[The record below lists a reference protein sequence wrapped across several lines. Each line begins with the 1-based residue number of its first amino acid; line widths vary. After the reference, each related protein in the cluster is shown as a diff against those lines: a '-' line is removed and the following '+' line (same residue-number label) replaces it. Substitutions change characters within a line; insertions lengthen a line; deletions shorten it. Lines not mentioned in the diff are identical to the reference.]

1 MLSMINQSGLNVR
14 NYDSKTLQLFELS
27 YPFMILLESCTEA
40 SKEVAIQTFT
50 MDGYSENKFLTTDHP
65 ILKERPLHK
74 HAFIEIMYVISGSVT
89 NHIENLKFTY
99 GPGQCC
105 IMNKNIC
112 HCEEFSGDF
121 QAAFFM
127 LKDEMLKQI
136 FQEEAF
142 PSEDTAA
149 TNRQSAA
156 YPGRTG
162 ADMSQNPVYMLL
174 NDSLNKS
181 MQYASIYLDCLPVVE
196 AEEISAQMEPLLR
209 MIFTELAS
217 PRPGAGFFIKGAFA
231 RLLYLLGD
239 PALYCID
246 RVQSDSDSQE
256 FLFTK
261 IAHLMEASHG
271 RCSRETLSASLH
283 YNAEY
288 LNRIV
293 KKYTGKTL
301 LDYGQAIYLEE
312 ARRLLMETDRSISDI
327 ITALG
332 FSNRTYFYRLF
343 KDTYGKTPGAYRG
356 TVCPSGAGRKEI

>member
-1 MLSMINQSGLNVR
+1 MINQSGLNVR
-14 NYDSKTLQLFELS
+14 NYDSKILQLFELS

-40 SKEVAIQTFT
+40 SKEVTIQTFT
-50 MDGYSENKFLTTDHP
+50 MDGYSENKFLTTDYP
-65 ILKERPLHK
+65 LLRERPLHK

-89 NHIENLKFTY
+89 NHIENLRFTY

-112 HCEEFSGDF
+112 HCEEYSGDF

-127 LKDEMLKQI
+127 LKDEMLNQI
-136 FQEEAF
+136 FQEEPLPA
-142 PSEDTAA
+142 EDTAA
-149 TNRQSAA
+149 GNRQAVKHLDQAA
-156 YPGRTG
+156 V
-162 ADMSQNPVYMLL
+162 DMNQNPVYMLL
-174 NDSLNKS
+174 RDSMNKS
-181 MQYASIYLDCLPVVE
+181 MQYASIYLDCLPVVA

-209 MIFTELAS
+209 LIFTELAS

-231 RLLYLLGD
+231 RLFYLLGD
-239 PALYCID
+239 PALYCLD

-261 IAHLMEASHG
+261 IVHLMEASRG

-312 ARRLLMETDRSISDI
+312 ARRLLLETDRSISDI
-327 ITALG
+327 IASLG
-332 FSNRTYFYRLF
+332 FSNRTHFYRLF
-343 KDTYGKTPGAYRG
+343 KATYGKTPGD
-356 TVCPSGAGRKEI
+356 CRKNF

>member
-1 MLSMINQSGLNVR
+1 MMTQVNQSGLNVR
-14 NYDSKTLQLFELS
+14 NYDSKVLQLFELS
-27 YPFMILLESCTEA
+27 YPFMILLETCTVA
-40 SKEVAIQTFT
+40 TKEMVIQIFT
-50 MDGYSENKFLTTDHP
+50 MDGYSERRFLTSEYA
-65 ILKERPLHK
+65 LEGSRPLHK
-74 HAFIEIMYVISGSVT
+74 HEFIEVMYVISGSVT

-127 LKDEMLKQI
+127 LKDEYLQQI
-136 FQEEAF
+136 FQAEGM
-142 PSEDTAA
+142 PSEDSSGT
-149 TNRQSAA
+149 
-156 YPGRTG
+156 
-162 ADMSQNPVYMLL
+162 NPVYTLIY
-174 NDSLNKS
+174 DSLQKS
-181 MQYASIYLDCLPVVE
+181 LQYASIYLDCLPVVPCE
-196 AEEISAQMEPLLR
+196 KISEQMDPLLKL
-209 MIFTELAS
+209 IFTELKKR
-217 PRPGAGFFIKGAFA
+217 RPGVEFFIKGAFA

-239 PALYCID
+239 PSLYCID

-271 RCSRETLSASLH
+271 RCSREMLSASLH

-312 ARRLLMETDRSISDI
+312 ARRLLVETDLSISDI
-327 ITALG
+327 IASLG
-332 FSNRTYFYRLF
+332 FTNRTYFYRLF
-343 KDTYGKTPGAYRG
+343 KDMYGKTPKDY
-356 TVCPSGAGRKEI
+356 RKEKAAAYGDTV